1 MKKLTLFVTSHRL
14 ILLVLIGAIFT
25 VSLFVVQGLN
35 IEAFPDASAPS
46 IEIVAIYE
54 GKSPEEVERRIT
66 IPLEVGL
73 AGMRGMKRLNS
84 ISIYGLA
91 DVKCRFTFDV
101 TYREARQEVINRLA
115 GIALPDGVQANII
128 AGDMGEVMQY
138 IVHGSNNIMELR
150 TMQDWVI
157 GRYIKTAQ
165 GVEDVASYG
174 GFIKAYVVKVNPEDL
189 IKYGITL
196 TQVTEALSKSNVNV
210 GGRTLEVGDQ
220 SYMVRGIGLI
230 KSLEDIENNVITY
243 KNGKAVLIK
252 NIAKVSIGNIPR
264 TGMVIFNENDDV
276 VMGNVILRRGEKS
289 IPAIKAINE
298 KIKELNERILPKEIT
313 IIPYYERWSL
323 ISTVVTKVLESAS
336 VGIILV
342 AVTIFVF
349 LGSLRAAF
357 ITALVIPISLVLTL
371 AIMTILGDSANLL
384 SIGAIDF
391 GIIADIALVLT
402 ENYIRVARKANA
414 LNGTNSR
421 VASEAALVKATQ
433 EVGASIILLVF
444 IIIIAFIP
452 IFTMKGAEKQ
462 IFSPMAK
469 TYSYALFFTLL
480 LTFTYLLA
488 SIRAGLEGREG
499 KGFRFIEA
507 MSDSYTNVIDRLLK
521 KTRTVLIAAASLVL
535 IGFIAGFVVL
545 GTQFLP
551 KMDEGNIYI
560 RITFP
565 HSISLNKTYENAKKV
580 RNVLMGF
587 SEAKSVAVRV
597 GRPED
602 GTEATGP
609 FNTEYYM
616 NLHPY
621 SQWKRSVTKEQLEEE
636 VREKLVR
643 LVPNAAISL
652 SQYMQDNLDEES
664 SGVKGGENAI
674 KIFGSDLHELDKM
687 AKEVAAKVGTVP
699 HMKDIGI
706 YRELGQPNLLIE
718 VNRENIAAVGLS
730 VQEVLD
736 MISAALGG
744 KVVSQVIEGDKNFAL
759 HVSFPVEYR
768 NDPAKISSI
777 PILLPGGGVVPLS
790 RVAKVRYDT
799 GASTIFREDHR
810 RFIPIKF
817 SVDSKDL
824 GGTVKKAQRAVM
836 DVKLPDGYFMQW
848 SGMFNEMKEAFLRFY
863 ISIPMALFLIIILL
877 YMFYGN
883 MRNVLLTTV
892 APICAVFGGIISLMI
907 TGNSLSISAI
917 VGFIS
922 IIGISTFKTSIL
934 IRHYAEVHLEIQDA
948 HRATLETVR
957 DKFRS
962 IVMVGLTAS
971 LGLLP
976 AAVAQGVGSQIQRPL
991 AIVVVGGMLIGTAI
1005 ILIVMPLLFKFVQ
1018 LDEPTESVSEDGE
1031 RAS

>member
-1 MKKLTLFVTSHRL
+1 MKKLTLFVTTHRL
-14 ILLVLIGAIFT
+14 ILLILVGTIFAA
-25 VSLFVVQGLN
+25 SLFVVKGLN
-35 IEAFPDASAPS
+35 VEAFPDASAPS

-73 AGMRGMKRLNS
+73 AGMRGMERLNS

-91 DVKCRFTFDV
+91 DVKCKFSFDV
-101 TYREARQEVINRLA
+101 SYREARQEVINRLA
-115 GIALPDGVQANII
+115 GISLPDGVQANII

-138 IVHGSNNIMELR
+138 VVYGSNNLMELR
-150 TMQDWVI
+150 TMQDWTI

-174 GFIKAYVVKVNPEDL
+174 GFIKAYVVKVIPEDL

-196 TQVTEALSKSNVNV
+196 AQVTDALSRSNVNV
-210 GGRTLEVGDQ
+210 GGRTIEVGDQ
-220 SYMVRGIGLI
+220 YYMVRGIGLI
-230 KSLEDIENNVITY
+230 KSLEDIENNVVMY

-252 NIAKVSIGNIPR
+252 NIAKVSVGNIPR

-289 IPAIKAINE
+289 IPSIKGINA
-298 KIKELNERILPKEIT
+298 KIKELNEKILPKGIT
-313 IIPYYERWSL
+313 IVPYYERWNL
-323 ISTVVTKVLESAS
+323 ISTVVKKVMESAS
-336 VGIILV
+336 LGIALV
-342 AVTIFVF
+342 AITIFVF
-349 LGSLRAAF
+349 LGNLRAAI
-357 ITALVIPISLVLTL
+357 ITALVIPISLALTL
-371 AIMTILGDSANLL
+371 AVMSLMGDSANLL

-402 ENYIRVARKANA
+402 ENYIRVARKARD
-414 LNGTNSR
+414 SR
-421 VASEAALVKATQ
+421 DGAGMSSDMVIVKATK
-433 EVGASIILLVF
+433 EVGASIILLVC
-444 IIIIAFIP
+444 IIVVAFIP

-480 LTFTYLLA
+480 LTFTYLIA
-488 SIRAGLEGREG
+488 SIHTVLEGHEG
-499 KGFRFIEA
+499 KGFRFVETLTEA
-507 MSDSYTNVIDRLLK
+507 YTKVVTFLLQK
-521 KTRTVLIAAASLVL
+521 VRTVLITAASFVL
-535 IGFIAGFVVL
+535 LGFIVSFIML
-545 GTQFLP
+545 GTEFLP
-551 KMDEGNIYI
+551 KMDEGNVYI

-565 HSISLNKTYENAKKV
+565 YSISLNKTHENAKKV
-580 RNVLMGF
+580 RNILMGF

-609 FNTEYYM
+609 FNSEYYM

-621 SQWKRSVTKEQLEEE
+621 SQWKRSITKEQLEEE
-636 VREKLVR
+636 VRVKLIR
-643 LVPNAAISL
+643 LLPNASISL
-652 SQYMQDNLDEES
+652 SQYMQDNLNEES

-674 KIFGSDLHELDKM
+674 KIFGSDLLELDKT
-687 AKEVAAKVGTVP
+687 ATQVKSAIEKIPGI
-699 HMKDIGI
+699 KDIGI
-706 YRELGQPNLLIE
+706 YKELGQPNLLIE
-718 VNRENIAAVGLS
+718 ANRENIAAVGLS

-759 HVSFPVEYR
+759 HVSFPIEYR
-768 NDPAKISSI
+768 NDPGKISSI

-790 RVAKVRYDT
+790 RVANIRYDT
-799 GASTIFREDHR
+799 GASSIFREDHR

-824 GGTVKKAQRAVM
+824 GGTVKKAQQEVQ
-836 DVKLPDGYFMQW
+836 KIKIPDGYFMQW
-848 SGMFNEMKEAFLRFY
+848 SGMFNEMEEAFMRFY
-863 ISIPMALFLIIILL
+863 VSIPMAIFLILIIL

-883 MRNVLLTTV
+883 MRNVLLTAV
-892 APICAVFGGIISLMI
+892 APICAVFGGLVSLMI

-934 IRHYAEVHLEIQDA
+934 IRHYSEVFRETQDL
-948 HRATLETVR
+948 HTATLETVR
-957 DKFRS
+957 EKFRS
-962 IVMVGLTAS
+962 ILMVGLTAS

-1005 ILIVMPLLFKFVQ
+1005 ILLVMPLLFRYVRMK
-1018 LDEPTESVSEDGE
+1018 EE
-1031 RAS
+1031 